1 MNKAETI
8 ENFEIKYKKH
18 VFSKSIKITL
28 KKDNFILVTMPYVCP
43 YKTAREFLLSNFE
56 KIKSFNQ
63 NKRIIPK
70 DFKTKFDTLKIIPSD
85 ELRAIKKNKIIYFYY
100 PKDEDFSSKQIQNE
114 LSKAYLEALKI
125 EAKNY
130 LVQRLDFIAK
140 KFDFKYNKISLR
152 NQRTRFGSCS
162 YQNNI
167 SLNINLMKY
176 DFDVI
181 DYVLIHELCHTKV
194 KNHSK
199 NFWIEVEK
207 YCPNYKELRKKLKTN
222 Y

>member
-1 MNKAETI
+1 MNKTETI
-8 ENFEIKYKKH
+8 ENFQIKYKKH
-18 VFSKSIKITL
+18 IFSKSIKITL
-28 KKDNFILVTMPYVCP
+28 KKDDFILVTMPYICP

-56 KIKSFNQ
+56 KIKNFNL
-63 NKRIIPK
+63 NKKIIPQN
-70 DFKTKFDTLKIIPSD
+70 FKTKFDTLKIIPFS
-85 ELRAIKKNKIIYFYY
+85 ELKTIKKDKIIHFYY
-100 PKDEDFSSKQIQNE
+100 PKNEDFSSKQIQKE

-130 LVQRLDFIAK
+130 LPQRLEFLAK
-140 KFDFKYNKISLR
+140 KYNFKYNKTSLR
-152 NQRTRFGSCS
+152 NQKTRFGSCS

-176 DFDVI
+176 DFDII

-207 YCPNYKELRKKLKTN
+207 YCPDYRELRKKLKSN

>member
-43 YKTAREFLLSNFE
+43 YKTARDFLLSNFE

-63 NKRIIPK
+63 NKRIIHK

-181 DYVLIHELCHTKV
+181 DYVLIHELCHTKI
-194 KNHSK
+194 KNHSQK
-199 NFWIEVEK
+199 FWNEVEK
-207 YCPNYKELRKKLKTN
+207 YCPNYKDLRKKLKTN